1 MCPYSREYC
10 GHHGPPDN
18 DQNQRLSKKR
28 SPRETWGL
36 TEEGQAGGAATR
48 KWEQSLERRFPHP
61 GENAGGRACAVLP
74 AAGLAGQRSWSPR
87 RSLVVTHVVA
97 AQTVLRRTCARR
109 SPDL

>member
-1 MCPYSREYC
+1 MCPYSRQHC

-36 TEEGQAGGAATR
+36 TEEGQAGGRPPEGGSKVWGGDSRT
-48 KWEQSLERRFPHP
+48 QERTP
-61 GENAGGRACAVLP
+61 GGRACAVLLAP
-74 AAGLAGQRSWSPR
+74 GLAEQRSWNPR
-87 RSLVVTHVVA
+87 RSLAVTHVVA